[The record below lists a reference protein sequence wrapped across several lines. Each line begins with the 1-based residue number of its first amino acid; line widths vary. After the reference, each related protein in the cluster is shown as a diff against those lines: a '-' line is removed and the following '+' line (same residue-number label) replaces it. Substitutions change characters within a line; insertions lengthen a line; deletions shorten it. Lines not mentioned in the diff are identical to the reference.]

1 MNEKVIKVGITDD
14 HLLFREG
21 VKLILENFEN
31 IEFILEAD
39 NGKDLLTKLKNGIPD
54 VVLLDLEMPVMDGI
68 ETIKEL
74 KANPAYQELKVI
86 ILTMHTEERMIA
98 YAMELGANGY
108 ITKDAVPSEFEL
120 AIRTVYSQDYYFSDH
135 VSQAM
140 LKGLRNK
147 TKKAPKIGADYHLT
161 ARETEVLQLIAEGF
175 TTQEIG
181 DKLFLSKRTIEGH
194 RKNLISKL
202 GVRNTASLV
211 VKAVKENLVV
221 VD

>member
-1 MNEKVIKVGITDD
+1 MNEKVIKIAITDD
-14 HLLFREG
+14 HSLFREG

-31 IEFILEAD
+31 IELMLEAD
-39 NGKDLLTKLKNGIPD
+39 NGKDLLTKLKNDIPD

-74 KANPAYQELKVI
+74 KANPEYQELKVI
-86 ILTMHTEERMIA
+86 ILTMHIEERMIA
-98 YAMELGANGY
+98 YLMELGANGY
-108 ITKDAVPSEFEL
+108 LMKDSKPSEFEL
-120 AIRTVYSQDYYFSDH
+120 AIRTVYRQGYYFSDH

-147 TKKAPKIGADYHLT
+147 TKNTPRIGADYHLT
-161 ARETEVLQLIAEGF
+161 AREMEVLQLIAEGL

-181 DKLFLSKRTIEGH
+181 EKLFLSKRTIEGH

-211 VKAVKENLVV
+211 VKAVKEGLISVN
-221 VD
+221 